1 MDNMDDEKNWFRR
14 LAPADRAG
22 HRLVCFPHAGG
33 AASYFL
39 PVARAL
45 APEVDVVGVQY
56 PGRQDRRN
64 EPGIGDIGELADRIH
79 ELMRKW
85 ASEPLALF
93 GHSMGAVIAFEVAR
107 RLRRDSPGR
116 PLHLFASGRR
126 APHLQRGDMVHLRDD
141 AGIAAEV
148 RSLGGTES
156 LLLEDPEVLA
166 MILPA
171 LRSDYRAVE
180 TYRFAPDGPPPCP
193 ITVLTGDQD
202 PHTTVEEA
210 REWVHHSGDPFDM
223 RVFPGGHFFLSSSA
237 TGVLALL
244 SDHFEA
250 SGSSLAIGPR
260 SDRPGARYRA

>member
-1 MDNMDDEKNWFRR
+1 MDDEKNWFRR

-45 APEVDVVGVQY
+45 APEVEVVGVQY
-56 PGRQDRRN
+56 PGRQDRRH

-79 ELMRKW
+79 EIMRTW
-85 ASEPLALF
+85 NPVPLTLF

-107 RLRRDSPGR
+107 RLRRDGPGG

-126 APHLQRGDMVHLRDD
+126 APHLQRGEMVHLRDD

-148 RSLGGTES
+148 RGLGGTES
-156 LLLEDPEVLA
+156 PLLEDPEVLA

-180 TYRFAPDGPPPCP
+180 TYRFVPDGPPPCP
-193 ITVLTGDQD
+193 ITVLTGDRD

-210 REWVHHSGDPFDM
+210 REWARHSGDPFAVS
-223 RVFPGGHFFLSSSA
+223 VFPGGHFFLSSSA
-237 TGVLALL
+237 TEVLALL
-244 SDHFEA
+244 SDHIA
-250 SGSSLAIGPR
+250 ATGSSRVTGLR
-260 SDRPGARYRA
+260 VE

>member
-1 MDNMDDEKNWFRR
+1 MDDETNWFRR
-14 LAPADRAG
+14 LQPTDRAE

-56 PGRQDRRN
+56 PGRQDRRG
-64 EPGIGDIGELADRIH
+64 EPGIEDIGELADRIH
-79 ELMRKW
+79 EIMRTW
-85 ASEPLALF
+85 TYRPLTLF
-93 GHSMGAVIAFEVAR
+93 GHSMGAVVAFEVAR
-107 RLRRDSPGR
+107 RLRRDSPDLA
-116 PLHLFASGRR
+116 LHLFASGRR
-126 APHLQRGDMVHLRDD
+126 APHLHGTELVHLRDD

-156 LLLEDPEVLA
+156 PLLEDPEVLA

-193 ITVLTGDQD
+193 ITVLTGDRD
-202 PHTTVEEA
+202 PHTTVDDA
-210 REWVHHSGDPFDM
+210 RAWVRHSRDPFDI
-223 RVFPGGHFFLSSSA
+223 RVFPGATSSWPP
-237 TGVLALL
+237 VP
-244 SDHFEA
+244 
-250 SGSSLAIGPR
+250 PR
-260 SDRPGARYRA
+260 YWWSC